1 MTCFLNTCNIFL
13 IYFSVRFHKIV
24 SHIQVVL
31 CISRVT
37 FSWKHFTWKS
47 CENVFHSNEKKSEVQ

>member
-1 MTCFLNTCNIFL
+1 MTCILNMCNIFL

-31 CISRVT
+31 CISDFQLEAFYMEIMREC
-37 FSWKHFTWKS
+37 FPF
-47 CENVFHSNEKKSEVQ
+47 E